1 MSVTPS
7 RRPAIRLAMRGM
19 HHLTGLLMITAL
31 LVVGCGRER
40 SRVLGGE
47 EQQDVMEGPRD
58 YREMLERARTKQSV
72 AGIQT
77 ELEQAVA
84 RFRHARSRLPTNL
97 YELLSSGVMTQMPEP
112 PPGQVYSY
120 DPVHGNVG
128 IIPVP
133 DGSGIALPAEMT
145 NVTPVRL
152 QEVPLPVMP

>member
-1 MSVTPS
+1 MNVTPY
-7 RRPAIRLAMRGM
+7 RPPAIRLGMRGI
-19 HHLTGLLMITAL
+19 HYLTGLLMITAL
-31 LVVGCGRER
+31 LIVGCRRDR

-47 EQQDVMEGPRD
+47 EQQEVMEGPRD
-58 YREMLERARTKQSV
+58 YREMLERARAKQSV
-72 AGIQT
+72 ADIQT

-84 RFRHARSRLPTNL
+84 RFRHTRSRLPTNL
-97 YELLSSGVMTQMPEP
+97 YELLSSGVMTRMPEP

-128 IIPVP
+128 LIPAP

-145 NVTPVRL
+145 NVAPVRL